1 MNNLIDLINDLFP
14 ALRVEY
20 LKIRRSKTLWL
31 TILAFLIATG
41 IGGLLMYI
49 MKDPERARQLGIIGA
64 KAQILGGTADWPS
77 FFNLMFLLV
86 SIGGL
91 IIFGFIFVW
100 LFGREYSDKTI
111 YDMLSLP
118 TSRVTIVIA
127 KMITAAYWSKALI
140 LLGFVLMIGIGAAL
154 QLPGWSSAT
163 AIHGLALLLGTGG
176 LTIVGCI
183 PFGLIAS
190 VTRGYLP
197 AVGGIFL
204 VLVLGQIFNQVG
216 YGQYFPWNIPMM
228 YSGAAQALSGKA
240 AMPLGFISYLL
251 VMLVGIVSIIVTG
264 AWWRYADQT

>member
-1 MNNLIDLINDLFP
+1 MNFLINELLT

-31 TILAFLIATG
+31 TILAFLLATA
-41 IGGLLMYI
+41 IGGLLMFI

-77 FFNLMFLLV
+77 FFNLMFLLI

-100 LFGREYSDKTI
+100 IFGREYSDKTY

-118 TSRVTIVIA
+118 TSRVTIVFA
-127 KMITAAYWSKALI
+127 KIITAAYWSMALI
-140 LLGFVLMIGIGAAL
+140 LLAFVFMLGIGLVL

-163 AIHGLALLLGTGG
+163 TMHGLALLLGTGA
-176 LTIVGCI
+176 LTVLTCI
-183 PFGLIAS
+183 PFALIAS
-190 VTRGYLP
+190 FARGYLP
-197 AVGGIFL
+197 AIGGIFL
-204 VLVLGQIFNQVG
+204 VLVLGQIVNQIG

-228 YSGAAQALSGKA
+228 YSGAAQALSGMTA
-240 AMPLGFISYLL
+240 TPLGFISYFLVLL
-251 VMLVGIVSIIVTG
+251 VSIISIIVTG
-264 AWWRYADQT
+264 AWWRYVDQT